1 MFSWLIIQ
9 GTRAALAY
17 RRQAA
22 AGDVAVIRELVE
34 GAIGSWRSS
43 RRPKSVIP
51 AVWQGIQSMEL
62 ANVGADFVSVS
73 VQAESEYRQVDG
85 QWLEITSAFE
95 EGLAITAK
103 CVEMLLYELPHV
115 KIGKAEVDVFTSFR
129 DEDGRASRRRIISTV
144 AQRNVAASEVN
155 WDEWTPA
162 QIVESFGGRY
172 RLGKSGR
179 ALPIDSEKVGAVPS
193 IGVDGLPME
202 NDGDTVQ
209 GA

>member
-1 MFSWLIIQ
+1 
-9 GTRAALAY
+9 
-17 RRQAA
+17 
-22 AGDVAVIRELVE
+22 
-34 GAIGSWRSS
+34 
-43 RRPKSVIP
+43 
-51 AVWQGIQSMEL
+51 MEL

-115 KIGKAEVDVFTSFR
+115 KIGRAEVDVVTSFR
-129 DEDGRASRRRIISTV
+129 GEDGSASRRCILSTV
-144 AQRNVAASEVN
+144 APRDVAASKVN

-172 RLGKSGR
+172 QLGKSGR
-179 ALPIDSEKVGAVPS
+179 ALPIDSDRVAAVTS
-193 IGVDGLPME
+193 TGVDGLPVE